1 MWKIKR
7 LIEKDPRKFK
17 RTLLFSLIALS
28 LCAFL
33 FLPNVVCADWIS
45 SLLDNEM
52 HARDL
57 NQLIK
62 TISHVVYIFIW
73 PCLAIAGAALDN
85 SLIYGSFLHLDAAL
99 WNIWNIMKNLA
110 NFALGFVFV
119 FTIVKNLFVWSFGW
133 STNDPIQGAKKVI
146 EKTLISWVLVQM
158 SWFIVAAL
166 IDLSTILIY
175 AIWWIPLSMLWS
187 YDNEIAD
194 VPIMKLNAVMDE
206 DDFSYYYS
214 YGWHNYSPCFVANK
228 QGDVDSGKNVSWNWI
243 TWEYIVWRERLY
255 MSDWTTEFESW
266 YCALYWYLYR
276 FKESVWYSGY
286 DDALWSNQKYY
297 ANFKNYLGKLGS
309 GDVLAQRD
317 SCYFI
322 NAYNKEYNKETCEEI
337 CPEFWEVAYT
347 GDIFAESENGFKL
360 KDLMEKSKWWV
371 WPFVTMYSSIL
382 RYQELVMNPD
392 SGSVMWTLFGFVINT
407 FFALIL
413 FIPVAVL
420 MVLLIIRIWLLW
432 VVVAVSPVLILVY
445 YGPIDGKLWD
455 DIKNFFKKSKLGI
468 DDIIKLIFLPVV
480 VVFAVSLCIVFLST
494 LFNSKS
500 NYDDA
505 SQTLSA
511 FWIEKVQSNEEPSDV
526 NNWNNDE
533 LNCATTD
540 KNMSS
545 ETYSV
550 LWLVTIKINAQN
562 YNHWKDLFVWV
573 LTELLAT
580 WIVWFFMKFAISTMS
595 EKWKELMGTAE
606 KFVTT
611 IPLIPL
617 PGVEWKVWLHAL
629 GIGEWNDGK
638 MIRNLDSTVRQLTRA
653 DDQDKALINRFGGW
667 DNDNWNDRGSSTS
680 FADAINYIRLNSGV
694 TYDKLDKK
702 YQDALASM
710 WYNSDNFNHLS
721 EAVTASNYWNL
732 LATVPS
738 WNWSQWHTNS
748 DAVTYTSAQL
758 DAAVKTDETWRKRAS
773 GMVAWA
779 VQTSDWVFM
788 VDLLNWKSNTANPWN
803 QQYEIIDRDTY
814 ERRHFPQASN
824 GIQNVSKTE
833 YEQYTKKQQEDLA
846 RHFNEIK
853 EEMERL
859 EELNR
864 VANPKPEEQN
874 ELNALKN
881 AKNGITNLNLTLQQL
896 QDKMKELGIQ

>member
-73 PCLAIAGAALDN
+73 PCLAVAGAALDN

-110 NFALGFVFV
+110 NFALGFVFI
-119 FTIVKNLFVWSFGW
+119 FTIVKNLFVWSFGG
-133 STNDPIQGAKKVI
+133 SSNDPIQGAKKVI

-187 YDNEIAD
+187 YDNEVAD
-194 VPIMKLNAVMDE
+194 VPIMKLNVVMDE

-228 QGDVDSGKNVSWNWI
+228 QGDVDSGKNVSLEWLEW
-243 TWEYIVWRERLY
+243 TEYIVWRERLY

-266 YCALYWYLYR
+266 YCSLYWYLYR

-286 DDALWSNQKYY
+286 DDSLWSNQEYY
-297 ANFKNYLGKLGS
+297 AKFKDYLGRLGS

-347 GDIFAESENGFKL
+347 DDIFTESENGFKL

-392 SGSVMWTLFGFVINT
+392 SGSVMWTLFGFIINT
-407 FFALIL
+407 SFALIL

-432 VVVAVSPVLILVY
+432 IVVAVSPVLILVY

-468 DDIIKLIFLPVV
+468 NDIIKLIFLPVV

-533 LNCATTD
+533 SNCATTD

-580 WIVWFFMKFAISTMS
+580 WIVRFFMKFAISTMS

-638 MIRNLDSTVRQLTRA
+638 MIRNLDSKVRQLTRA
-653 DDQDKALINRFGGW
+653 DDQDKALRRRFDGW

-680 FADAINYIRLNSGV
+680 FVDAVNYIRNNSGV
-694 TYDKLDKK
+694 TYDKLDQK

-710 WYNSDNFNHLS
+710 WYNSDNFSDLS
-721 EAVTASNYWNL
+721 GAVTASNYWNL

-814 ERRHFPQASN
+814 EKRHFGDN
-824 GIQNVSKTE
+824 TKTIDQIDAATYNKNKNDIDVYLRE
-833 YEQYTKKQQEDLA
+833 LQ
-846 RHFNEIK
+846 
-853 EEMERL
+853 
-859 EELNR
+859 EELDELKRITDKNESAR
-864 VANPKPEEQN
+864 SQIEKDKLVALNNLKFDQDW
-874 ELNALKN
+874 LNAVKAN
-881 AKNGITNLNLTLQQL
+881 
-896 QDKMKELGIQ
+896 LGIK

>member
-73 PCLAIAGAALDN
+73 PCLAVAGAALDN

-110 NFALGFVFV
+110 NFALGFVFI
-119 FTIVKNLFVWSFGW
+119 FTIVKNLFVWSFGG
-133 STNDPIQGAKKVI
+133 SSNDPIQGAKKVI

-187 YDNEIAD
+187 YDNEVAD
-194 VPIMKLNAVMDE
+194 VPIMKLNVVMDE

-228 QGDVDSGKNVSWNWI
+228 QGDVDSGKNVSLKWLEW
-243 TWEYIVWRERLY
+243 TEYIVWRERLY

-266 YCALYWYLYR
+266 YCSLYWYLYR

-286 DDALWSNQKYY
+286 DDSLWSNQEYY
-297 ANFKNYLGKLGS
+297 AKFKNYLGNLRS

-347 GDIFAESENGFKL
+347 DDIFTESENGFKL

-392 SGSVMWTLFGFVINT
+392 SGSVMWTLFGFIINT
-407 FFALIL
+407 SFALIL

-432 VVVAVSPVLILVY
+432 IVVAVSPVLILVY

-468 DDIIKLIFLPVV
+468 NDIIKLIFLPVV

-533 LNCATTD
+533 SNCATTD

-580 WIVWFFMKFAISTMS
+580 WIVRFFMKFAISTMS

-638 MIRNLDSTVRQLTRA
+638 MIRNLDSKVRQLTRA
-653 DDQDKALINRFGGW
+653 DDQDKALRRRFDGW
-667 DNDNWNDRGSSTS
+667 DNDNWNDRWSSTS
-680 FADAINYIRLNSGV
+680 FVDAVNYIRNNSGV
-694 TYDKLDKK
+694 TYDKLDQK

-710 WYNSDNFNHLS
+710 WYNSDNFSDLS
-721 EAVTASNYWNL
+721 GAVTASNYWNL

-814 ERRHFPQASN
+814 ERRHFGDN
-824 GIQNVSKTE
+824 TKTIDQIDAATYNKNKNDIDVYLRE
-833 YEQYTKKQQEDLA
+833 LQ
-846 RHFNEIK
+846 
-853 EEMERL
+853 
-859 EELNR
+859 EELDELKRITDKNESAR
-864 VANPKPEEQN
+864 SQIEKDKLVALNNLKFDQDW
-874 ELNALKN
+874 LNAVKAN
-881 AKNGITNLNLTLQQL
+881 
-896 QDKMKELGIQ
+896 LGIK

>member
-7 LIEKDPRKFK
+7 LIEKNPRKFK

-73 PCLAIAGAALDN
+73 PCLAVAGAALDN

-110 NFALGFVFV
+110 NFALGFVFI
-119 FTIVKNLFVWSFGW
+119 FTIVKNLFVWSFGG
-133 STNDPIQGAKKVI
+133 SSNDPIQGAKKVI

-187 YDNEIAD
+187 YDNEVAD
-194 VPIMKLNAVMDE
+194 VPIMKLNVVMDE

-228 QGDVDSGKNVSWNWI
+228 QGDVDSGKNVSLEWLEWI
-243 TWEYIVWRERLY
+243 EYIVWRERLY

-266 YCALYWYLYR
+266 YCSLYWYLYR

-286 DDALWSNQKYY
+286 DDSLWSNQKYY
-297 ANFKNYLGKLGS
+297 ANFKNYLDRLGS

-347 GDIFAESENGFKL
+347 DDIFTESENGFKL

-382 RYQELVMNPD
+382 GYQELVMNPD
-392 SGSVMWTLFGFVINT
+392 SGSVMWTLFGFIINT

-494 LFNSKS
+494 LYKSKS

-526 NNWNNDE
+526 NNWNNDQS
-533 LNCATTD
+533 NCAATN

-562 YNHWKDLFVWV
+562 YNHWKDIFVWV
-573 LTELLAT
+573 LMELLAT
-580 WIVWFFMKFAISTMS
+580 WIVRFFMKFAISTMS

-617 PGVEWKVWLHAL
+617 PGVEKKVWLHAL
-629 GIGEWNDGK
+629 GIGEWNKNAIIENLNSRVMKIQSKQDEAL
-638 MIRNLDSTVRQLTRA
+638 RN
-653 DDQDKALINRFGGW
+653 KFGGW
-667 DNDNWNDRGSSTS
+667 NNDNWNDRGSSTS

-702 YQDALASM
+702 YQDALVSM